1 MRGTDAWPPPAPPNW
16 ARAVAHPSRSLPDVC
31 ALPQAHPADR
41 SKIAARRAF
50 CYFQAY
56 VANAKSGTLLAH
68 FCYELPVRIIKKY
81 PNRRLYDTSQ
91 SSYVTLD
98 DVKDLVLKGEEFQVI
113 ESRSKEDI
121 TRSVLLQIISEQE
134 AQDGAP
140 LFTNQVLQQLIR
152 FYGDSLQGLMGEYLE
167 KSVSMFM
174 EQQETLRK
182 QVQTVMDANP
192 FSVMSKIAEQNLSM
206 WQSFAK
212 KPREDAE

>member
-1 MRGTDAWPPPAPPNW
+1 
-16 ARAVAHPSRSLPDVC
+16 
-31 ALPQAHPADR
+31 
-41 SKIAARRAF
+41 
-50 CYFQAY
+50 
-56 VANAKSGTLLAH
+56 
-68 FCYELPVRIIKKY
+68 VRIIKKY

-98 DVKDLVLKGEEFQVI
+98 DVKDLVLQGEEFQVI

-134 AQDGAP
+134 AQDGVP

-167 KSVSMFM
+167 KSVAMFM

-206 WQSFAK
+206 WQSLAK
-212 KPREDAE
+212 KPHEDAE

>member
-1 MRGTDAWPPPAPPNW
+1 MRT
-16 ARAVAHPSRSLPDVC
+16 
-31 ALPQAHPADR
+31 
-41 SKIAARRAF
+41 
-50 CYFQAY
+50 
-56 VANAKSGTLLAH
+56 
-68 FCYELPVRIIKKY
+68 IKKY

-98 DVKDLVLKGEEFQVI
+98 DVKDLVLQGEAFQVI

-121 TRSVLLQIISEQE
+121 TRGVLLQIISEQE

-167 KSVSMFM
+167 KSVAMFM

-206 WQSFAK
+206 WQSYAK
-212 KPREDAE
+212 KSEDTE

>member
-1 MRGTDAWPPPAPPNW
+1 MLRMRKGVHYAHI
-16 ARAVAHPSRSLPDVC
+16 AVASP
-31 ALPQAHPADR
+31 
-41 SKIAARRAF
+41 
-50 CYFQAY
+50 
-56 VANAKSGTLLAH
+56 
-68 FCYELPVRIIKKY
+68 PVRTIKKY

-91 SSYVTLD
+91 SSYVTLE
-98 DVKDLVLKGEEFQVI
+98 DVKGLVLAGEEFQVV

-134 AQDGAP
+134 AQDGTP

-167 KSVSMFM
+167 KSVAMFM
-174 EQQETLRK
+174 DQQETLRK

-206 WQSFAK
+206 WQPYGK
-212 KPREDAE
+212 KPNKESE

>member
-1 MRGTDAWPPPAPPNW
+1 
-16 ARAVAHPSRSLPDVC
+16 
-31 ALPQAHPADR
+31 
-41 SKIAARRAF
+41 
-50 CYFQAY
+50 
-56 VANAKSGTLLAH
+56 
-68 FCYELPVRIIKKY
+68 VRIIKKY

-134 AQDGAP
+134 AQDGVP

-212 KPREDAE
+212 KPHEDAEK

>member
-1 MRGTDAWPPPAPPNW
+1 MAP
-16 ARAVAHPSRSLPDVC
+16 RS
-31 ALPQAHPADR
+31 
-41 SKIAARRAF
+41 
-50 CYFQAY
+50 
-56 VANAKSGTLLAH
+56 
-68 FCYELPVRIIKKY
+68 YESAVRIIKKY

-91 SSYVTLD
+91 SCYVTLD
-98 DVKDLVLKGEEFQVI
+98 DVKELVLEGQDFQVI

-134 AQDGAP
+134 AQDGTP

-167 KSVSMFM
+167 KSIAMFM

-206 WQSFAK
+206 WQSYSK
-212 KPREDAE
+212 KPEDSD

>member
-1 MRGTDAWPPPAPPNW
+1 MR
-16 ARAVAHPSRSLPDVC
+16 V
-31 ALPQAHPADR
+31 
-41 SKIAARRAF
+41 
-50 CYFQAY
+50 
-56 VANAKSGTLLAH
+56 
-68 FCYELPVRIIKKY
+68 IKKY

-91 SSYVTLD
+91 SSYVTLE
-98 DVKDLVLKGEEFQVI
+98 DVRELVLQGEEFQVI
-113 ESRSKEDI
+113 ESRGKEDI

-134 AQDGAP
+134 AQDGTP

-167 KSVSMFM
+167 KSIGMFM

-206 WQSFAK
+206 WQSYAK
-212 KPREDAE
+212 KPEDSD

>member
-1 MRGTDAWPPPAPPNW
+1 MRT
-16 ARAVAHPSRSLPDVC
+16 
-31 ALPQAHPADR
+31 
-41 SKIAARRAF
+41 
-50 CYFQAY
+50 
-56 VANAKSGTLLAH
+56 
-68 FCYELPVRIIKKY
+68 IKKY

-91 SSYVTLD
+91 SSYVTLE
-98 DVKDLVLKGEEFQVI
+98 DVKGLVLAGEEFQVV

-134 AQDGAP
+134 AQDGTP

-167 KSVSMFM
+167 KSVAMFM
-174 EQQETLRK
+174 DQQETLRK

-206 WQSFAK
+206 WQASGK
-212 KPREDAE
+212 KPNKESE

>member
-1 MRGTDAWPPPAPPNW
+1 
-16 ARAVAHPSRSLPDVC
+16 
-31 ALPQAHPADR
+31 
-41 SKIAARRAF
+41 
-50 CYFQAY
+50 
-56 VANAKSGTLLAH
+56 
-68 FCYELPVRIIKKY
+68 VRIIKKY

-134 AQDGAP
+134 AQDGVP

-192 FSVMSKIAEQNLSM
+192 FSVMTRHLTL
-206 WQSFAK
+206 
-212 KPREDAE
+212 KPPASWLRASVPAHSPYG

>member
-1 MRGTDAWPPPAPPNW
+1 M
-16 ARAVAHPSRSLPDVC
+16 
-31 ALPQAHPADR
+31 
-41 SKIAARRAF
+41 
-50 CYFQAY
+50 
-56 VANAKSGTLLAH
+56 
-68 FCYELPVRIIKKY
+68 RIIKKY

-98 DVKDLVLKGEEFQVI
+98 DVKGLVLDGEEFQVV

-134 AQDGAP
+134 AQDGTP
-140 LFTNQVLQQLIR
+140 LFTNNVLQQLIR

-167 KSVSMFM
+167 KSVAMFM
-174 EQQETLRK
+174 EQQETLRQ

-206 WQSFAK
+206 WQTYGK
-212 KPREDAE
+212 KSHKEDTE

>member
-1 MRGTDAWPPPAPPNW
+1 MRT
-16 ARAVAHPSRSLPDVC
+16 
-31 ALPQAHPADR
+31 
-41 SKIAARRAF
+41 
-50 CYFQAY
+50 
-56 VANAKSGTLLAH
+56 
-68 FCYELPVRIIKKY
+68 IKKY

-91 SSYVTLD
+91 SSYVTLE
-98 DVKDLVLKGEEFQVI
+98 DVKGLVLAGEEFQVV

-134 AQDGAP
+134 AQDGTP

-167 KSVSMFM
+167 KSVAMFM
-174 EQQETLRK
+174 DQQETLRK

-206 WQSFAK
+206 WQTYGK
-212 KPREDAE
+212 KPNKESD

>member
-1 MRGTDAWPPPAPPNW
+1 M
-16 ARAVAHPSRSLPDVC
+16 
-31 ALPQAHPADR
+31 
-41 SKIAARRAF
+41 
-50 CYFQAY
+50 
-56 VANAKSGTLLAH
+56 
-68 FCYELPVRIIKKY
+68 RIIKKY

-91 SSYVTLD
+91 SCYVTLD
-98 DVKDLVLKGEEFQVI
+98 DVKDLVLQGEEFQVI

-134 AQDGAP
+134 AQDGTP

-167 KSVSMFM
+167 KSIAMFM

-182 QVQTVMDANP
+182 QVQTVMDTNP

-206 WQSFAK
+206 WQSYSK
-212 KPREDAE
+212 KSDDSE